1 MRKLGILLDN
11 ASPKQ
16 LNSEVFSALKK
27 IHSEDKNLSV
37 NIFLK
42 NVNWPFTD
50 VPYGFFKWHDYQN
63 FRGTTIVT
71 NIELLNFVQEVPH
84 NNKIILYCNSF
95 PWVDSNIQAK
105 NTLSHLTNLE
115 IDIYSQIDYI
125 ADFLKTFNREVKICS
140 IEKLMRDLLWQ

>member
-71 NIELLNFVQEVPH
+71 NIELLNFVQEIPH
-84 NNKIILYCNSF
+84 NNKIVLYCNSF

-125 ADFLKTFNREVKICS
+125 ADFLKTFNREVKVCS